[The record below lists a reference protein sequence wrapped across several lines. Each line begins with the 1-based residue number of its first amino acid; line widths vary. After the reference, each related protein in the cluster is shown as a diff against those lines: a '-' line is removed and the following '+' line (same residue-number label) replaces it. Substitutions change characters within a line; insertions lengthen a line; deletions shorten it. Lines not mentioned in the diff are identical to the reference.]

1 MLWKQKRNEHAVDS
15 RPDDTDKTSSQG
27 ADDGKKSRSGSE
39 TVPVADRFVGTEA
52 RTIIDSIAE
61 GVVVFTDALRVRF
74 ANRGARRL
82 LGDIDG
88 EELEEFVQEM
98 ASIGRNPKSLA
109 HSEYPPRRALREG
122 LPIKTIVL
130 WTRPDGV
137 SHEVEIFA
145 TPLRRDRETV
155 GVVMTIRNVEQQL
168 QVEREL
174 REFIAIASHQ
184 FRTPLASI
192 SWFLEILLSGRVGG
206 KLGSQQTEMVQQAQE
221 AVKRLKDTIHLTL
234 NAASTEFGVLEVKPE
249 PHDIGK
255 LLKEEVD
262 HMTLFA
268 KRKQQ
273 EIKLYLPRTS
283 PTIPVDVTIFRF
295 VMMNL
300 LSNAVK
306 YSPEG
311 GEIVVETTTEPRRLL
326 ISVKDN
332 GVGIPQKDQSRIFTK
347 FFRAGNIMMKSEGTG
362 LGLYIVKNLLESV
375 GGSIWFES
383 TEGKG
388 TTFTV
393 VIPQS
398 GFKRIEGRAK
408 LEPTDE
414 SMYGIS

>member
-1 MLWKQKRNEHAVDS
+1 MPWKQKRNKHAADS

-27 ADDGKKSRSGSE
+27 ADDKKESRASS
-39 TVPVADRFVGTEA
+39 TAVPAADRFVGTEA

-88 EELEEFVQEM
+88 EALEEFVQEM

-109 HSEYPPRRALREG
+109 HPEYPPRKALREG

-249 PHDIGK
+249 PHNIGK

-262 HMTLFA
+262 HMLLFA

-311 GEIVVETTTEPRRLL
+311 GEIVVETVTEPRRLL

-398 GFKRIEGRAK
+398 GFKRIEGHAK

-414 SMYGIS
+414 SMYGIT